1 MKLLLIRKKKNVP
14 KLKNHVNSPPL
25 IFIHIHFIYSTS
37 QLSSNRSFAYFHTVS
52 VNKEPGSSN
61 NRSYVE
67 FKSTSFLEPMRQIKR
82 NVPRG
87 RRDTYSTKSHERTCP
102 LENVQF
108 PLSPSLSLSL
118 DCKIDIRRPSTTDVS
133 PFSLLTDSRRNDFEA
148 FAVDSVL
155 MASHHT
161 SLSFHL
167 VVN

>member
-1 MKLLLIRKKKNVP
+1 MLNLSKKK
-14 KLKNHVNSPPL
+14 KKIVNSPYFHSHPL
-25 IFIHIHFIYSTS
+25 YLRFHFI
-37 QLSSNRSFAYFHTVS
+37 QLSANRSFAYFHTVS
-52 VNKEPGSSN
+52 VNKEAGSSN

-102 LENVQF
+102 WKTYN
-108 PLSPSLSLSL
+108 SPSWLQNRYQTN
-118 DCKIDIRRPSTTDVS
+118 RRPSTTDVS
-133 PFSLLTDSRRNDFEA
+133 PFSLPTIRVQTISRPC
-148 FAVDSVL
+148 AVDSVL

>member
-1 MKLLLIRKKKNVP
+1 MLNLSKKKK
-14 KLKNHVNSPPL
+14 KLSTPL
-25 IFIHIHFIYSTS
+25 IFTHIHFIYDSTSFAS
-37 QLSSNRSFAYFHTVS
+37 QLSANRSFAYFHTAS
-52 VNKEPGSSN
+52 VNKEAGSSN

-102 LENVQF
+102 WKTYN
-108 PLSPSLSLSL
+108 SPSWLQNRYQTN
-118 DCKIDIRRPSTTDVS
+118 RRPSTTDVS
-133 PFSLLTDSRRNDFEA
+133 PFSLPTIRVQTISRCSPC
-148 FAVDSVL
+148 AVDSVL